1 MRRVIF
7 TLLVLVAVPVAAAA
21 QPPTNPGTATTQPAQ
36 PAQPGLAPTLPA
48 QPRDPALAPTDPG
61 RAPTD
66 PGTARTE
73 PAIRQVPAGQAFGQG
88 QPNNANPGG
97 VPAITPTDQAN
108 LRRANQ
114 DAANL
119 EFARSRGMNVGE
131 HRVFTERDMAIH
143 LQNEEN
149 ARMDLFRRRADVRQ
163 NERGV
168 DIPTEEQARE
178 MQRRSAAIQRQAG
191 ENFQRAAELDRRT
204 SDALRASMDRS
215 RQIFQGALDRGLA
228 AANIAVQAWS
238 ILHPSD
244 HTCLS
249 NTSPTSMPIVP
260 SMCAGSPECASC
272 YSQAYSRLDR
282 SRGNLEKLRCIYRWN
297 QEYVERAKS
306 FGDNVS
312 SVHGISGLAWQ
323 QERRKIERAFDQ
335 LGVTYDGKYR
345 ELLGYVRADLGS
357 IGACEARF
365 FDNPDWAVRYGFM
378 FYGFLEDRYR
388 R

>member
-1 MRRVIF
+1 MS
-7 TLLVLVAVPVAAAA
+7 
-21 QPPTNPGTATTQPAQ
+21 QGKGPGTRDRTK
-36 PAQPGLAPTLPA
+36 
-48 QPRDPALAPTDPG
+48 PRTK
-61 RAPTD
+61 
-66 PGTARTE
+66 
-73 PAIRQVPAGQAFGQG
+73 
-88 QPNNANPGG
+88 
-97 VPAITPTDQAN
+97 
-108 LRRANQ
+108 
-114 DAANL
+114 
-119 EFARSRGMNVGE
+119 
-131 HRVFTERDMAIH
+131 
-143 LQNEEN
+143 
-149 ARMDLFRRRADVRQ
+149 
-163 NERGV
+163 
-168 DIPTEEQARE
+168 
-178 MQRRSAAIQRQAG
+178 
-191 ENFQRAAELDRRT
+191 
-204 SDALRASMDRS
+204 
-215 RQIFQGALDRGLA
+215 A
-228 AANIAVQAWS
+228 AANIALRAWQ

-249 NTSPTSMPIVP
+249 NTSPAAMPIVP

-272 YSQAYSRLDR
+272 YSEAYGRLDR
-282 SRGNLEKLRCIYRWN
+282 TRGNLEKLRCIYRWN

-357 IGACEARF
+357 ISACEARF